1 MAKDKEKNTPDA
13 PVTPAN
19 PVVAPKPSVA
29 ALPKPAPAAAPA
41 PPPAVATTAISSTI
55 TYDDNNPLHVVYK
68 KGLFQ
73 FWNIQKLTPS
83 SFKQADLDRYINN
96 IKNDKGAAFT
106 DADFALLKRQW
117 ENPSTNILPSKPVPV
132 APGRY
137 VAGTPV
143 QEEWKSKLVASWQA
157 IRANN
162 TPDTQKQAS
171 VIESQARKI
180 AYFNDTDINNFK
192 KEFGGVPPPTTT
204 APPVPPPVYAPVST
218 SQPAAP
224 VQPAAAVQTAE
235 PAQAAPVTATQ
246 PAKPIQTGGAVTAA
260 SIAPVTAV
268 APAAKG
274 ASLLTSNVQRMTVVM
289 SFFNNKMKA
298 ALELRVI
305 KKDLFAKKREEIKA
319 AIRGHISRKDVETA
333 EKLLNFA
340 NEQDIF
346 VGEPNPRAYGET
358 VAMLKFGEDMRTKF
372 DSDMT
377 KLIQLW
383 EAKDFYS
390 AFTLE
395 TEIDTPSRDVERLG
409 KDRYESTEIE
419 TLGSKMVT
427 EIKGYIPA
435 NKEPTLAKAGLG
447 LEKRRSIIV
456 DRIKEFDKLNQ
467 RDKGDQLKQLALKF
481 KYFTNSNGLDQ
492 MTYAS
497 TGASTAPAPAA
508 PANTGVTTTTP
519 ANTNA
524 TTTTSDT
531 QTQTAATTST
541 TVLGIP
547 MFSKEAKIIMIALG
561 GFAFLMLFMF
571 VILLLVSGNR
581 SPPK

>member
-1 MAKDKEKNTPDA
+1 
-13 PVTPAN
+13 
-19 PVVAPKPSVA
+19 
-29 ALPKPAPAAAPA
+29 
-41 PPPAVATTAISSTI
+41 
-55 TYDDNNPLHVVYK
+55 
-68 KGLFQ
+68 
-73 FWNIQKLTPS
+73 
-83 SFKQADLDRYINN
+83 
-96 IKNDKGAAFT
+96 
-106 DADFALLKRQW
+106 
-117 ENPSTNILPSKPVPV
+117 
-132 APGRY
+132 
-137 VAGTPV
+137 
-143 QEEWKSKLVASWQA
+143 
-157 IRANN
+157 
-162 TPDTQKQAS
+162 
-171 VIESQARKI
+171 
-180 AYFNDTDINNFK
+180 
-192 KEFGGVPPPTTT
+192 
-204 APPVPPPVYAPVST
+204 
-218 SQPAAP
+218 
-224 VQPAAAVQTAE
+224 
-235 PAQAAPVTATQ
+235 
-246 PAKPIQTGGAVTAA
+246 
-260 SIAPVTAV
+260 
-268 APAAKG
+268 
-274 ASLLTSNVQRMTVVM
+274 
-289 SFFNNKMKA
+289 
-298 ALELRVI
+298 
-305 KKDLFAKKREEIKA
+305 
-319 AIRGHISRKDVETA
+319 
-333 EKLLNFA
+333 
-340 NEQDIF
+340 
-346 VGEPNPRAYGET
+346 
-358 VAMLKFGEDMRTKF
+358 
-372 DSDMT
+372 MT